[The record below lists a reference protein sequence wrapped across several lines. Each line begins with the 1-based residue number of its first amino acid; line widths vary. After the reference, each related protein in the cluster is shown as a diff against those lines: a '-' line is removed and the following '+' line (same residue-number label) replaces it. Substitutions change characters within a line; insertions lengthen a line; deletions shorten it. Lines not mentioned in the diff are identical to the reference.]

1 MDQEALGPSEADL
14 LRAVRARHPRL
25 GEALAADAR
34 VTAAYRDER
43 HQFRSRAD
51 LVWQCLRLMVVSD
64 AFLGQA
70 CYRVKAAL
78 QAKGIPVLPRLAHR
92 AAMVLAQIVIGD
104 PVVIQPGLYLLHG
117 QVVID
122 GFTEVGPA
130 ARIAP
135 FVTIGLQAGSFD
147 GPRIGANVQI
157 GTGAKVLGPVCVG
170 NGAVI
175 GANAVVVHDV
185 PARSTVVGAPARPH
199 GPDRDRTASRD

>member
-1 MDQEALGPSEADL
+1 MDDPATRHGASDRLGAVRSRHPSLREAL
-14 LRAVRARHPRL
+14 V
-25 GEALAADAR
+25 ADAR
-34 VTAAYRDER
+34 VTAAYRGER
-43 HQFRSRAD
+43 YRFRSRAD
-51 LVWQCLRLMVVSD
+51 LVWQCLRLMAVSD
-64 AFLGQA
+64 AFLAQV

-92 AAMVLAQIVIGD
+92 AAMVLGQIAIGD
-104 PVVIQPGLYLLHG
+104 PVVIQPGLYILHG

-122 GFTEVGPA
+122 GFTEVGPG

-147 GPRIGANVQI
+147 GPRIGANVSI
-157 GTGAKVLGPVCVG
+157 GTGAKVLGAVCVG

-185 PARSTVVGAPARPH
+185 PTRSTVVGVPARPH
-199 GPDRDRTASRD
+199 GPDTEGTSSRD